1 MKSSTKKILF
11 WTPRILCILF
21 AVFISLFALDVFDGK
36 HSIWEMI
43 GGFLIHLI
51 PTYIILIVLALS
63 WRWEWIGGVVYIGL
77 GLLYMVMSWGQFHW
91 TVYLSIS
98 APLFLIGALFIVNWL
113 YRAEIHTR
121 S

>member
-1 MKSSTKKILF
+1 MQASGKKLLF
-11 WTPRILCILF
+11 YMPRILSILF
-21 AVFISLFALDVFDGK
+21 AVFISLFALDVFSGD

-51 PTYIILIVLALS
+51 PTYIILIVLAIS

-77 GLLYMVMSWGQFHW
+77 GVLYMVTAWGRFVW
-91 TVYLSIS
+91 TVYLSIP
-98 APLFLIGALFIVNWL
+98 APLFLIGALFIVNWI
-113 YRAEIHTR
+113 YRAELRVR